1 MSSSSHI
8 FFDPSGKRR
17 PLLLGL
23 VAVLAITL
31 FTAVILSWVM
41 FLGSPLVA
49 NRPPG
54 TSGEEGR
61 LGKLVEPTPAV
72 TELDQIPSTS
82 PIISTGRGDIIT
94 ISLSAARTLART
106 SAVTQPPKQSADG
119 SAPPPQP
126 SATVIHSG
134 YKPRAVALT
143 FDDGPA
149 QPFTAQI
156 LDILKESNIKATFF
170 IVGERALEEPD
181 LLRRIFNEG
190 HDIGNHTFS
199 HPDLSLV
206 SRSRETLELNAAQR
220 AIQGIIGRS
229 VRLLRPPYISEGS
242 PLSFQELRALAVAQD
257 LGYTTVGIS
266 TNGRDWVQYDTDA
279 NGESVERTGRDIA
292 NEILATV
299 DQMDGNAILLHDGP
313 KERSRSV
320 EALSILIPA
329 LKQKGLRFV
338 TTHELMG
345 VPRDSLLPTTSPNPL
360 RLMHTVVL
368 ELISYGSLAFRALF
382 IGIVTLGVI
391 RLAIILICSV
401 LARLQEI
408 RKPFIPEEW
417 ERARDIPV
425 SIVIAAYNEGKVITR
440 TISSLLEGRHRAYE
454 IIIVDDG
461 STDNTS
467 DEVKAHFSNDPRV
480 KLFRQHNG
488 GKSSALNHGIQ
499 YARYDI
505 LVCLD
510 ADTQFDPDAVT
521 HLAKHFIDPRVGAV
535 AGNIKVGNRRSIL
548 THWQSMEY
556 ITNISIGRRAYAY
569 LNAILVVAGAAG
581 AWRRS
586 AVAEAGGY
594 HSDSLAE
601 DMDLTWRVRRLEWK
615 VINEPAAIGYTEAPE
630 DLRGLYKQ
638 RFRWS
643 YGALQCLWKHRGAFC
658 KHGFFGWLG
667 VPSVLLFG
675 CLFELLSPLADLKM
689 LLTVVTSISLMTTD
703 HPIVYGSQEYTDL
716 VLPLITTALLYVIF
730 FVVELLISVLAFY
743 FDRENMRPLW
753 LLFFQRFIYRQLMY
767 FVACRALWKAI
778 SGWKQGWG
786 TLQRTG
792 TVTLPTHRGER
803 DTNAVCSG

>member
-1 MSSSSHI
+1 MSSSPHI

-17 PLLLGL
+17 TRALGI
-23 VAVLAITL
+23 VSATAITAL
-31 FTAVILSWVM
+31 TAAILSWVM
-41 FLGSPLVA
+41 FLGSPLVTHRLA
-49 NRPPG
+49 NKPIDPRNLQIEK
-54 TSGEEGR
+54 SSN
-61 LGKLVEPTPAV
+61 VVA
-72 TELDQIPSTS
+72 ELSDVAHSS
-82 PIISTGRGDIIT
+82 PIATRGRGDI
-94 ISLSAARTLART
+94 LSV
-106 SAVTQPPKQSADG
+106 SISADHTTQQK
-119 SAPPPQP
+119 PPPDKEATSP
-126 SATVIHSG
+126 DGIRNPTRFSSATVTRSG
-134 YKPRAVALT
+134 YQPKAVALT

-149 QPFTAQI
+149 QPFTTQI
-156 LDILKESNIKATFF
+156 LDILKENKIKATFF
-170 IVGERALEEPD
+170 LVGERVLAEPD
-181 LLRRIFNEG
+181 VVRRIFDEG

-206 SRSRETLELNAAQR
+206 SSSRETLELNAAQR
-220 AIQGIIGRS
+220 AIQSILGRS

-242 PLSFQELRALAVAQD
+242 PLSFEELRALAVAQD

-266 TNGRDWVQYDTDA
+266 TNGRDWVQSEDGPD
-279 NGESVERTGRDIA
+279 GEARERTGGDIA
-292 NEILATV
+292 REILASI
-299 DQMDGNAILLHDGP
+299 DQMQGNAILLHDGP
-313 KERSRSV
+313 EERAKTV
-320 EALSILIPA
+320 EALGILIPA
-329 LKQKGLRFV
+329 LKAKGLKFL

-345 VPRDSLLPTTSPNPL
+345 VPREALMPTIASNPL
-360 RLMHTVVL
+360 RVLHTLVL
-368 ELISYGSLAFRALF
+368 ELISYGSLAFSALF

-391 RLAIILICSV
+391 RLGIILICSV
-401 LARLQEI
+401 LARIQEH
-408 RKPFIPEEW
+408 RQPFDPDAW

-425 SIVIAAYNEGKVITR
+425 SIVIAAYNEGKVIAH
-440 TISSLLEGRHRAYE
+440 TISSLLQGRHRAYE

-467 DEVKAHFSNDPRV
+467 DEVKNHFGEDPRV
-480 KLFRQHNG
+480 RLFRQNNG

-499 YARYDI
+499 YANHDI

-521 HLAKHFIDPRVGAV
+521 HLAKHFADPTVGAV

-586 AVAEAGGY
+586 AVEQAGGY

-601 DMDLTWRVRRLEWK
+601 DMDLTWRVRRLEWR
-615 VINEPAAIGYTEAPE
+615 VVNEPQAVGYTEAPE

-643 YGALQCLWKHRGAFC
+643 YGALQCLWKHRGAFF

-667 VPSVLLFG
+667 VPSVLIFG
-675 CLFELLSPLADLKM
+675 SLFELLSPLADLKM
-689 LLTVVTSISLMTTD
+689 LLSAVSFISLMVSD
-703 HPIVYGSQEYTDL
+703 HPIASGSQEYVDI
-716 VLPLITTALLYVIF
+716 VAPLITTTWLYVIF
-730 FVVELLISVLAFY
+730 FGVELFISMLAFY
-743 FDRENMRPLW
+743 FDRESMRPLW

-767 FVACRALWKAI
+767 VVACRALWKAI
-778 SGWKQGWG
+778 TGWKQGWG

-792 TVTLPTHRGER
+792 SVTLPINSPARPSDSR
-803 DTNAVCSG
+803 C